1 MTWLRNSPALDAPSA
16 SAPASSEIQRKE
28 KKSPQD
34 ALNHCQYSR
43 KLCLIMVSVFQKRK
57 LNISIEREV
66 PMTTQREAMGSK
78 LPCVTTTMGPNP
90 ELFYPYVRY

>member
-66 PMTTQREAMGSK
+66 PMTTQREAT
-78 LPCVTTTMGPNP
+78 CVTTTMGPNP